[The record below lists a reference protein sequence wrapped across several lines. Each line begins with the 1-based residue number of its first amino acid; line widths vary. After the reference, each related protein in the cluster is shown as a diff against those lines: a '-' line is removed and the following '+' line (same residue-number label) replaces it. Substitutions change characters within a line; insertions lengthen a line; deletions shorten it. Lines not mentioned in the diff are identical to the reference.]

1 MTKHSIPQHS
11 GGTKR
16 PGKIA
21 LFLVVLSA
29 TAVFAQDGAAIY
41 RARCAGC
48 HDTPTGRV
56 PPLSALRAMSPSTIM
71 QSLESGPMKIQSAGL
86 TSTERYA
93 VVTYL
98 ATPIP
103 KRSAP
108 PSPTAFCRTQ
118 PQPFRNA
125 SESQSWIG
133 WGADPANTRFQDIAA
148 AGMTPDDV
156 RKLKL
161 KWAFGLGDGT
171 SVRSQPGI
179 GAGRVFIADLTG
191 EIYALDAQTG
201 CIQWSFEAD
210 TPVHSAVIFGTSA
223 GPAKRAAVYFG
234 DRKANAYG
242 LDAATGQLLWKTH
255 VGDHFASFITGAP
268 QLHGHVVYV
277 PVSSYEEALAGSP
290 RYECCTFRGS
300 VVALDAGSGK
310 TIWRANTIAQS
321 PQPTSKSK
329 TDVQLRGPSGAAVW
343 SAPTFDEKRNVL
355 YVATGD
361 NYSSPSSATSDAVLC
376 LDANDGKVLWSKQLT
391 AGDIYN
397 MGPDAS
403 GHDFDFGQPPIL
415 VSLPNGHRALVI
427 GQKSGV
433 VHCLD
438 PDRHGEIL
446 WQTRVGKGGALGGIM
461 WGSAADRENMY
472 VALSDL
478 SMAVVA
484 DKTAAQGYR
493 LELDPKDGG
502 GLFALGLKTG
512 EKVWTAKPV
521 ACAERKHCSPA
532 QSAAVTAIPGV
543 VFSGSVDGHLR
554 AYSAA
559 TGQIIWDFDTVRDYE
574 TSNGATARGGS
585 LDCAGPVIAGGM
597 LYVTSGYGQW
607 GGMPGNVLLAFSVD
621 GE

>member
-1 MTKHSIPQHS
+1 MSSHSIAELS
-11 GGTKR
+11 GGAKR
-16 PGKIA
+16 IGKIVVSCVVLGATA
-21 LFLVVLSA
+21 LFS
-29 TAVFAQDGAAIY
+29 QDGAAIY
-41 RARCAGC
+41 RARCASC
-48 HDTPTGRV
+48 HDTPAGRV

-71 QSLESGPMKIQSAGL
+71 QSLESGAMKTQSAGL
-86 TSTERYA
+86 TNSERYA

-103 KRSAP
+103 KASAP
-108 PSPTAFCRTQ
+108 PPASAFCRTQ
-118 PQPFRNA
+118 
-125 SESQSWIG
+125 SQSFPDNSENPSWNG
-133 WGADPANTRFQDIAA
+133 WGASVANTRFQDSAA
-148 AGMTPDDV
+148 AGVMPDDV
-156 RKLKL
+156 KKLKL
-161 KWAFGLGDGT
+161 KWAFGLGHGST
-171 SVRSQPGI
+171 VRSQAAI
-179 GAGRVFIADLTG
+179 GAGRVFVANLTG
-191 EIYALDAQTG
+191 EVYALDAHTG
-201 CIQWSFEAD
+201 CIHWTFKAD
-210 TPVHSAVIFGTSA
+210 APVHSALSFGRTP
-223 GPAKRAAVYFG
+223 GPGKRAAVYFG
-234 DRKANAYG
+234 DRNANAYG
-242 LDAATGQLLWKTH
+242 LDGSTGQLLWKTH
-255 VGDHFASFITGAP
+255 IGDHFASLLTGAP

-290 RYECCTFRGS
+290 KYECCTFGGS
-300 VVALDAGSGK
+300 VVALDAASGK
-310 TIWRANTIAQS
+310 FIWRAKTIAQS
-321 PQPTSKSK
+321 PQPTKKSK

-343 SAPTFDEKRNVL
+343 SAPTFDDQRNVL

-361 NYSSPSSATSDAVLC
+361 NYSGPSSATSDAVLA

-391 AGDIYN
+391 QGDIYN
-397 MGPDAS
+397 MGTDAA

-415 VSLPNGHRALVI
+415 VSLPKGHRALLL

-438 PDRHGEIL
+438 PDQHGEIL

-461 WGSAADRENMY
+461 WGSAADRENIY

-478 SMAVVA
+478 SMAGVA
-484 DKTAAQGYR
+484 DKTAPQGYR

-502 GLFALGLKTG
+502 GLFALRLTTG

-521 ACAERKHCSPA
+521 GCGEREHCSPA

-554 AYSAA
+554 AYSTAA
-559 TGQIIWDFDTVRDYE
+559 GQIIWDFDTVRDYE
-574 TSNGATARGGS
+574 TINGQKARGGS

-621 GE
+621 GK